1 MRHGRFID
9 FDKNGRTEQVYVFD
23 DDLTRYVMKFDTLT
37 SLIVIS
43 YYDYTQPMRD
53 VRPIRK
59 IIQQAYKGSAA
70 HMAFNKV
77 LNNNELKQQEA
88 YFEYDQERYFVI
100 TDPMIKKDLSD
111 VSNNLKKKGMPDDFR
126 DFFFH
131 SFGGSKVLR
140 INTVVTQAD
149 INRLGLNVDAMN
161 EYLSGL
167 KDFEI
172 IDEDAG
178 WR

>member
-9 FDKNGRTEQVYVFD
+9 LNKNGRTEQVYVFD

-43 YYDYTQPMRD
+43 YYDYTKPISD
-53 VRPIRK
+53 VRPTRK

-77 LNNNELKQQEA
+77 LDNNELKRQEV

-126 DFFFH
+126 EFFFH

-149 INRLGLNVDAMN
+149 IDRLELDVDRMI
-161 EYLSGL
+161 EYLAGL
-167 KDFEI
+167 KDFEVV
-172 IDEDAG
+172 DEDAG

>member
-1 MRHGRFID
+1 MRQGRFID
-9 FDKNGRTEQVYVFD
+9 FNKNGKTEHVYVFD

-43 YYDYTQPMRD
+43 YYNYTKPISD
-53 VRPIRK
+53 ARPTRK
-59 IIQQAYKGSAA
+59 IIQQAYKGSAT

-77 LNNNELKQQEA
+77 LDNNELKWQEA
-88 YFEYDQERYFVI
+88 YFEYDPERYFVI
-100 TDPMIKKDLSD
+100 TDPTIKKDLSD

-126 DFFFH
+126 EFFFH

-149 INRLGLNVDAMN
+149 IDRLELNVDRMN
-161 EYLSGL
+161 EYLAGL
-167 KDFEI
+167 KDFEVV
-172 IDEDAG
+172 DEDAG

>member
-9 FDKNGRTEQVYVFD
+9 FGKNGRTEQVYVFD

-37 SLIVIS
+37 SLIIIS

-100 TDPMIKKDLSD
+100 TNPMIKKDLSD

-126 DFFFH
+126 NFFFH

-172 IDEDAG
+172 IDEEAG

>member
-1 MRHGRFID
+1 MRHGRFIS
-9 FDKNGRTEQVYVFD
+9 FEKNGKIEQVYIFD

-70 HMAFNKV
+70 HMVFNKV
-77 LNNNELKQQEA
+77 LDNNELMQQEA
-88 YFEYDQERYFVI
+88 YFEYDQERHFVI
-100 TDPMIKKDLSD
+100 TDPMLKKDLSD
-111 VSNNLKKKGMPDDFR
+111 ISNNLKKKGMPKDFR
-126 DFFFH
+126 EFFFH

-149 INRLGLNVDAMN
+149 IDQLDLNVDAMN
-161 EYLSGL
+161 NYLSDL
-167 KDFEI
+167 KDFEV
-172 IDEDAG
+172 IDKDAG